1 MVKEFTFKGKTLDE
15 LQKLNL
21 EDFANLLTSKEK
33 RHILRGL
40 SEPERKL
47 LKKIRKVKAQGKTT
61 IQTHAR
67 EMVII
72 PEMIGLTIN
81 IHNGKTFLPFEIKEE
96 MLGKRLGEFSHTRT
110 FSSHTPA
117 DKKAA
122 QEAASGLSL
131 IHI

>member
-1 MVKEFTFKGKTLDE
+1 MVKTFTFKGKTLDE
-15 LQKLNL
+15 LQNLNL

-47 LKKIRKVKAQGKTT
+47 LKKIRKAKLKGKTT

-96 MLGKRLGEFSHTRT
+96 MLGKRLGEFSHTTRLGKHGMAGVGAT
-110 FSSHTPA
+110 RSSLYVPL
-117 DKKAA
+117 K
-122 QEAASGLSL
+122 
-131 IHI
+131 